1 MITKHDLDCAIAEC
15 QGDPNPNAQT
25 CMKLASY
32 YTIQE
37 HLFPDNNVIEHDTS
51 YSYASEPIDSAQSV
65 NYDSESEFAQ
75 IINGKDINEVLSIMD
90 ELMETLEVINPRL
103 YNGVIAR
110 LS

>member
-37 HLFPDNNVIEHDTS
+37 HLFPTNNTIEHDSS
-51 YSYASEPIDSAQSV
+51 YSYSSEPVDSVQSV
-65 NYDSESEFAQ
+65 DYDSESEFAQ
-75 IINGKDINEVLSIMD
+75 IIKGKDMHQILATFD
-90 ELMETLEVINPRL
+90 ELMDTLNVINPRL